1 MYNSDNFNITKALE
15 TCKVIVDLS
24 LLKSYISI
32 ALKLRKKRSNMFGSI
47 GFPELLI
54 IMTIALLIFGPKKLP
69 EVGRSIGKAL
79 REFRKTSDE
88 IKEKIED
95 EIQAEEFR
103 EIKKDIKEIT
113 DFKSITT
120 PKEDS
125 PSGKPDFTQEDPYK
139 TPQEESSQEEE
150 TTKEKDGNKDGKK
163 VSG

>member
-1 MYNSDNFNITKALE
+1 
-15 TCKVIVDLS
+15 
-24 LLKSYISI
+24 
-32 ALKLRKKRSNMFGSI
+32 MFGSI
-47 GFPELLI
+47 GFPELLV

-88 IKEKIED
+88 IKDKIEE

-103 EIKKDIKEIT
+103 DIKKDIKEIT

-125 PSGKPDFTQEDPYK
+125 PSGKPDITQTDPYK
-139 TPQEESSQEEE
+139 ATQEESSQEEE
-150 TTKEKDGNKDGKK
+150 STKEKNGNQDGKK